1 MIGAVGSRK
10 AIGNC
15 TEAFFGLLFSL
26 LFEFFVGLRSVE
38 HRKGNGKEGD
48 APRYLLLIRAHA

>member
-1 MIGAVGSRK
+1 MIGAGGCRK

-15 TEAFFGLLFSL
+15 MEAFFAILFSL

-38 HRKGNGKEGD
+38 HRGINWKEDD
-48 APRYLLLIRAHA
+48 APRHLLLIRAHA